1 MKTIATENRIPTH
14 IAALYGGSRNFR
26 ILMRQKV
33 AQARKAMASFDTL
46 GSFTFADPKDVRDVL
61 VLLDRIKLDL
71 SQTNWGK

>member
-1 MKTIATENRIPTH
+1 MKTIKRENRIPRH
-14 IAALYGGSRNFR
+14 IAVEFCGARNFR